1 VLQSRAPGN
10 DWIGH
15 GRLRCDIAWG
25 ALMNENV
32 LAGRRVLVV
41 EDQYAIALDLC
52 ESLDRQGANV
62 VGPASSVEDA
72 LSMLESSGRPDVA
85 VLDIKL
91 RGGLVY
97 PVADRLEQLGV
108 PFLFATACEQD
119 EIPERHRR
127 VPRFEKPIRL
137 TSILEAI
144 REQSEPA
151 GP

>member
-1 VLQSRAPGN
+1 
-10 DWIGH
+10 
-15 GRLRCDIAWG
+15 
-25 ALMNENV
+25 MNENV

-52 ESLDRQGANV
+52 EGLDQQGADV

-72 LSMLESSGRPDVA
+72 LVMLEGGARPDVA
-85 VLDIKL
+85 VLDVQL

-97 PVADRLEQLGV
+97 PVADRLQQLGV
-108 PFLFATACEQD
+108 PYLFTTACEQN

-127 VPRFEKPIRL
+127 APRFEKPIRL

-144 REQSEPA
+144 REQSSPRDL
-151 GP
+151 

>member
-1 VLQSRAPGN
+1 
-10 DWIGH
+10 
-15 GRLRCDIAWG
+15 
-25 ALMNENV
+25 MNENV

-52 ESLDRQGANV
+52 ESLDQQGADV

-72 LSMLESSGRPDVA
+72 LVMLEGGARPDVA
-85 VLDIKL
+85 VLDIRL

-97 PVADRLEQLGV
+97 PVADRLLQLGV
-108 PFLFATACEQD
+108 PYLFTTACEQS

-127 VPRFEKPIRL
+127 APRFEKPIRL

-144 REQSEPA
+144 REQSSPST
-151 GP
+151 

>member
-1 VLQSRAPGN
+1 
-10 DWIGH
+10 
-15 GRLRCDIAWG
+15 
-25 ALMNENV
+25 MNENV

-52 ESLDRQGANV
+52 EGLDRQGADV

-72 LSMLESSGRPDVA
+72 LDMLEGGARPDVA
-85 VLDIKL
+85 VLDIQL

-97 PVADRLEQLGV
+97 PLADRLLQLGV
-108 PFLFATACEQD
+108 PYLFTTACEQS

-127 VPRFEKPIRL
+127 APRFEKPIRL

-144 REQSEPA
+144 REQSSPA
-151 GP
+151 DT

>member
-1 VLQSRAPGN
+1 
-10 DWIGH
+10 
-15 GRLRCDIAWG
+15 
-25 ALMNENV
+25 MNENV

-52 ESLDRQGANV
+52 ESLDQQGADV

-72 LSMLESSGRPDVA
+72 LVMLEGGARPDVA
-85 VLDIKL
+85 VLDIRL

-97 PVADRLEQLGV
+97 PVADRLQQLGV
-108 PFLFATACEQD
+108 PYLFATACEQS

-127 VPRFEKPIRL
+127 APRFEKPVRL

-144 REQSEPA
+144 RVQSSPA
-151 GP
+151 DT

>member
-1 VLQSRAPGN
+1 
-10 DWIGH
+10 
-15 GRLRCDIAWG
+15 
-25 ALMNENV
+25 MNENV

-52 ESLDRQGANV
+52 EGLDRQGADV

-72 LSMLESSGRPDVA
+72 LDMLEGGARPDVA
-85 VLDIKL
+85 VLDIQL

-97 PVADRLEQLGV
+97 PLADRLLQLGV
-108 PFLFATACEQD
+108 PYLFTTACEQS

-127 VPRFEKPIRL
+127 APRFEKPIRL

-144 REQSEPA
+144 REQSSPRDL
-151 GP
+151 